1 MNSVQKYTSSKGNQ
15 LKTLINDGKEWFK
28 ADYLGYEGA
37 SEQIASFIAKH
48 SNIGDFTPYKMSV
61 YKDEVDSRLFI
72 GCSSINFLYDKP
84 NAEIVTAKNLFLQYK
99 GVDIYKETQNMS
111 TKDRIKY
118 FVDGIEEIT
127 GIQNYGS
134 YLTKMLEFD
143 AFVLNEDRHFNN
155 IAFLYDSET
164 EKFSLTPL
172 FDNGAAFMSDISM
185 DYKIGGN
192 TRGMISKV
200 KAKPFS
206 TDFDKQVKAAESLYG
221 RKLQID
227 KNIQIPFRT
236 KESIIEHYGEEVLNR
251 IEYTINHQKQKY
263 SEFLIGLD
271 KEKIM
276 KEDFTRD

>member
-1 MNSVQKYTSSKGNQ
+1 MNDRDANGNQ
-15 LKTLINDGKEWFK
+15 YKIKSDNMWFK

-37 SEQIASFIAKH
+37 SETVATIIAKH
-48 SNIGDFTPYKMSV
+48 SNIEDYVKYQIKAVTDEYDGRIFRGCISKDFLPNKNCKVITSL
-61 YKDEVDSRLFI
+61 ELF
-72 GCSSINFLYDKP
+72 K
-84 NAEIVTAKNLFLQYK
+84 QYK
-99 GVDIYKETQNMS
+99 GIDIYKETQNMS
-111 TKDRIKY
+111 AKDRIKY

-127 GIQNYGS
+127 GIKNYGS

-143 AFVLNEDRHFNN
+143 VFVLNEDRHFNN

-192 TRGMISKV
+192 TRGMISKI

-221 RKLQID
+221 RQLQINR
-227 KNIQIPFRT
+227 NIQIPFRT
-236 KESIIEHYGEEVLNR
+236 KETIIEYYGEEVLNR
-251 IEYTINHQKQKY
+251 IEYVINHQKQKY
-263 SEFLIGLD
+263 PEFLIGPD
-271 KEKIM
+271 KEKTI

>member
-1 MNSVQKYTSSKGNQ
+1 MNDTNTNGNQ
-15 LKTLINDGKEWFK
+15 YKIKSDNMWFK
-28 ADYLGYEGA
+28 ADYLGYEGV
-37 SEQIASFIAKH
+37 SEMIASLIAKH
-48 SNIGDFTPYKMSV
+48 SNIGDYVKYQIKTVTDEYDGRIFRGCIS
-61 YKDEVDSRLFI
+61 KDFLPNKNCKIITSLELF
-72 GCSSINFLYDKP
+72 K
-84 NAEIVTAKNLFLQYK
+84 QYK
-99 GVDIYKETQNMS
+99 GIDIYKETQNMS
-111 TKDRIKY
+111 AKDRIKY

-127 GIQNYGS
+127 GIKIYGP

-155 IAFLYDSET
+155 IAFLYDSEM

-172 FDNGAAFMSDISM
+172 FDNGAAFMSDTSM

-221 RKLQID
+221 KQLQID
-227 KNIQIPFRT
+227 KNNQIPFWT
-236 KESIIEHYGEEVLNR
+236 KETIIEYYGEEVLNR

-263 SEFLIGLD
+263 PEFLVGSD

>member
-1 MNSVQKYTSSKGNQ
+1 MNDINTNGNQ
-15 LKTLINDGKEWFK
+15 YKIKSDNIWFK

-37 SEQIASFIAKH
+37 SETIATLIAKH
-48 SNIGDFTPYKMSV
+48 SNIENYVKYQIKTVTDEYDGCIFRGCISKDFLPNQNCKIITSLV
-61 YKDEVDSRLFI
+61 LF
-72 GCSSINFLYDKP
+72 K
-84 NAEIVTAKNLFLQYK
+84 QYK
-99 GVDIYKETQNMS
+99 GIDIYKETQKMS

-127 GIQNYGS
+127 GIKNYGS
-134 YLTKMLEFD
+134 YLTKMMEFD

-221 RKLQID
+221 RTLQID

-236 KESIIEHYGEEVLNR
+236 KESIIEYYGEEVLNR
-251 IEYTINHQKQKY
+251 IEYIINHQKQKY
-263 SEFLIGLD
+263 PEFLAGLD
-271 KEKIM
+271 KEKTI